1 MSKVIDADHGY
12 NRIVKTLLK
21 ELDGVR
27 IQAGVQA
34 DAGNAKKRGKGGK
47 VVKSDTPLTLIAT
60 VHEYGLNGMPQR
72 SFIRGAYDDNKQLI
86 EKLTTALASGAI
98 TSKMPLNTALNQVGN
113 AIEGMIK
120 TKIRD
125 GPFNPNSSATIK
137 RKGSS
142 RPLIDT
148 GHLRQSIRYKILRKG
163 EDDG

>member
-21 ELDGVR
+21 ELDGIR

-47 VVKSDTPLTLIAT
+47 VVKSDTHLLLIAT

-98 TSKMPLNTALNQVGN
+98 TSKMPLNAALNQVGN

-120 TKIRD
+120 NKIRD
-125 GPFNPNSSATIK
+125 GPFKPNSPATIK

-148 GHLRQSIRYKILRKG
+148 GHLRQSIRYKVLRKG

>member
-12 NRIVKTLLK
+12 NRIVKTLIK

-47 VVKSDTPLTLIAT
+47 VVGSDTPLSLIAT

-86 EKLTTALASGAI
+86 EQLTTKLASGAI
-98 TSKMPLNTALNQVGN
+98 TSRMPLDAALNQVGN
-113 AIEGMIK
+113 AIESMIK
-120 TKIRD
+120 NKIRD
-125 GPFNPNSSATIK
+125 GPFKPNSPETVK

-142 RPLIDT
+142 KSLIDT

-163 EDDG
+163 ENDG